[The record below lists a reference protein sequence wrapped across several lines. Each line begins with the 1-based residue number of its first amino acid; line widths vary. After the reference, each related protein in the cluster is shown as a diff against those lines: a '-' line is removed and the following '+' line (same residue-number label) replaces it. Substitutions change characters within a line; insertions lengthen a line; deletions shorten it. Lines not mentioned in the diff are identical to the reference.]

1 MGVKD
6 EIKVCDLG
14 FTLPHEH
21 LFTDLRCY
29 WDVVE
34 YTSDIRRYSRKIIPE
49 INLEVSQKPWAFLD
63 NLVLDNLPSAISEAI
78 AFQAAGG
85 KTIVD
90 ASPYSGMGRRPHD
103 LRTVSEKTSLNVIMA
118 SGRYTEPSMTDAE
131 KNLSVDDLEYRFLQ
145 EFLNGVEGLGVKP
158 GLLKVGFV
166 SSINNPAEI
175 RSLRAAG
182 RVQQNVGCALAVHP
196 HIWQPDSHQILDILE
211 EEGCDLRKVILCHQD
226 YLGDRM
232 EYLSSLVERG
242 CYLEFDTFGSGV
254 INDPM
259 WMCSETSKLQHVVN
273 QIETGNMDRI
283 LISGDMC
290 MKIMQSSWGG
300 AGFANIPTNVI
311 PDLIALG
318 IHPDVIH
325 QITVEN
331 PARVLC
337 H

>member
-1 MGVKD
+1 MGVLC
-6 EIKVCDLG
+6 EIKACDLG
-14 FTLPHEH
+14 LTLPHEH

-29 WDVVE
+29 WDAVE
-34 YTSDIRRYSRKIIPE
+34 YTSDIRTFSQKITSE
-49 INLEVSQKPWAFLD
+49 IIHEVSQKPWAFPD
-63 NLVLDNLPSAISEAI
+63 NLILDDLPSAIREVI
-78 AFQAAGG
+78 AFQTAGG

-90 ASPYSGMGRRPHD
+90 ASPYPGMGRKPNE
-103 LRTVSEKTSLNVIMA
+103 LRTVSEITGLNIVMA
-118 SGRYTEPSMTDAE
+118 CGRYTEPSMTDAE
-131 KNLSVDDLEYRFLQ
+131 KTLSVGNLESRMLQ
-145 EFLNGVEGLGVKP
+145 EFVNGAEGSGIKP

-166 SSINNPAEI
+166 SKIDNEVEI

-182 RVQQNVGCALAVHP
+182 RVQNCVGCALAVHP

-232 EYLSSLVERG
+232 EYLRSLVERG
-242 CYLEFDTFGSGV
+242 CYLEFDTFGSGR

-259 WMCSETSKLQHVVN
+259 WMSTEECKLKHVVN
-273 QIETGNMDRI
+273 QINEGNVDHL
-283 LISGDMC
+283 LISGDVC

-300 AGFANIPTNVI
+300 SGFANIPSKVI
-311 PDLIALG
+311 PGLIALG
-318 IHPDVIH
+318 VPPHVIH
-325 QITVEN
+325 QIVIEN